1 MNWFH
6 ASGLLAVHLELC
18 KLFNDVNLKPFF
30 FVLIRSQHSIVL
42 QCPPDRH
49 SITNLWPARPHNRP
63 QEASLC
69 MKEESILAWSIF
81 ICWIKTDSH
90 PESCARCC
98 LVVQRWDKGR
108 KTRFG
113 GVVNRNARLSCFS
126 SSNIVSSRGSE
137 VATCQPCR
145 MPLGGRSHQR
155 SRWPRCNST
164 SYSARRLCGYE
175 TTVFPRF
182 VS

>member
-1 MNWFH
+1 
-6 ASGLLAVHLELC
+6 
-18 KLFNDVNLKPFF
+18 
-30 FVLIRSQHSIVL
+30 
-42 QCPPDRH
+42 
-49 SITNLWPARPHNRP
+49 
-63 QEASLC
+63 

-81 ICWIKTDSH
+81 TPSIKTDSD

-98 LVVQRWDKGR
+98 LPVQRLDKDR

-145 MPLGGRSHQR
+145 MPLGGRSHQ
-155 SRWPRCNST
+155 SRRWLSVILTHIVHDDFVDMKPLR
-164 SYSARRLCGYE
+164 
-175 TTVFPRF
+175 FPVLSPNHRF
-182 VS
+182 HGEIRPFRYLYI